1 MAKRKGLDPQESAG
15 LFSKTEG
22 EQQPQAQPKDEVKS
36 HGVGLRESEWL
47 QIEAI
52 ADEMGITKHAVAAYA
67 LRYFLKSYNAGEIK
81 TETKPSLPG
90 MD

>member
-1 MAKRKGLDPQESAG
+1 MAKNKPDMSDPLA
-15 LFSKTEG
+15 KTEP
-22 EQQPQAQPKDEVKS
+22 EAKDEVKS
-36 HGVGLRESEWL
+36 HGVGLRESEWQ

-67 LRYFLKSYNAGEIK
+67 LRYFLKSYTAGEIQ
-81 TETKPSLPG
+81 TSTKRSLPD